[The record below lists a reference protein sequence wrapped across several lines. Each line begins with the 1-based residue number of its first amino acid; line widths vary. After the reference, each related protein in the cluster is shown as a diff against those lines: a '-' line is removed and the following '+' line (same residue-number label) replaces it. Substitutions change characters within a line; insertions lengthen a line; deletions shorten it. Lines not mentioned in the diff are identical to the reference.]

1 MAADTSAFEPLRIPL
16 KRPNAGELSSEF
28 EAARDWVAHLVRHE
42 AGEKTAGF
50 SIEWQEMNH
59 RVLGKNKIPRAVVFH
74 TLEDIVAYLGKKEES
89 RRFKA
94 LFHEIT
100 GRFPELYAPLLKNP
114 LLVLDHEPVWD
125 QLLAVVSWIKAH
137 PAPGIYLRQLEIP
150 GIDTK
155 FMETHRD
162 ILTRLLTAVLEA
174 ETVNPDAK
182 GKNAFECRFGFR
194 PKPARIRFRIL
205 DPALSI
211 MGLTDLEVPEEQFR
225 DLGVKPDTLF
235 VVENEITGLSFPSFP
250 KAMVIIGLGYGLSP
264 LAHIPWIKELPI
276 WYWGD
281 LDTHGFAMLDQI
293 RHYFPETRSF
303 LMDETTLLS
312 HKAFWGT
319 EPSPASRDLPLL
331 TDDEA
336 AVYQALRENTHAQ
349 NLRLEQER
357 ISYSLVLD
365 FIRKIEPG
373 RT

>member
-1 MAADTSAFEPLRIPL
+1 MAADTGAFEPLRIPL

-28 EAARDWVAHLVRHE
+28 EAARDWVTRLVRHE
-42 AGEKTAGF
+42 AGEKAAGF

-59 RVLGKNKIPRAVVFH
+59 RVLGKNKIPKAVMFH
-74 TLEDIVAYLGKKEES
+74 TLEDIVAYLGKKGEFLQ
-89 RRFKA
+89 FKS
-94 LFHEIT
+94 LFRKVT
-100 GRFPELYAPLLKNP
+100 LRFPELYDPLLKTP

-137 PAPGIYLRQLEIP
+137 PAPGIYLRELEIP

-162 ILTRLLTAVLEA
+162 ILTRLLTAVLEP
-174 ETVNPDAK
+174 ETINPDAK
-182 GKNAFECRFGFR
+182 GKNAFERRFGFR

-211 MGLTDLEVPEEQFR
+211 MGLTDLEVPEDQFR
-225 DLGVKPDTLF
+225 DLGLTPDILF
-235 VVENEITGLSFPSFP
+235 VVENEITGLAFPPFP
-250 KAMVIIGLGYGLSP
+250 KGMVIIGLGYGLSP
-264 LAHIPWIKELPI
+264 LARVPWIKELPV

-281 LDTHGFAMLDQI
+281 LDTHGFAMLDRL

-303 LMDETTLLS
+303 LMDQATLLS
-312 HKAFWGT
+312 HKSFWGT
-319 EPSPASRDLPLL
+319 EPSPAKRDLTLL
-331 TDDEA
+331 TDEEA
-336 AVYQALRENTHAQ
+336 RVYNALRENTYAQ

-357 ISYSLVLD
+357 VSYSLVLE
-365 FIRKIEPG
+365 FMRKIEPG